1 MQTNQKGFI
10 LYECLL
16 SLVILSVVLTTVIQ
30 LLPQIST
37 AKVELEHEQS
47 IFNQLYSLKDQLLF
61 QGLSIDSELTFTSPI
76 PYRVTIEQQSICA
89 TYFKGDV
96 HEKKLCL

>member
-16 SLVILSVVLTTVIQ
+16 SLVILSVVLTSVIQ
-30 LLPQIST
+30 LLPQISA
-37 AKVELEHEQS
+37 AKVELEHEQT
-47 IFNQLYSLKDQLLF
+47 IFNHLYSLKDQLLF
-61 QGLSIDSELTFTSPI
+61 QGLSTDSELTFTSPI
-76 PYRVTIEQQSICA
+76 PYRVTIEQQTVCA
-89 TYFKGDV
+89 TYFKGDA